1 VREKRG
7 KRSWRRHGQVW
18 LVPSSDRAGTSRGSN
33 PGGSPPS
40 RCSTGPTTCWPISR
54 ERERKRTHVHI
65 AEATEVHAPVHAR
78 LPRRS
83 CSPAAVTPGL
93 RGKQFSRHERLSLRP
108 MNWPRTKPSPSVMD
122 ARESRRGEKMF
133 DSIQRPGKIAGVKNC

>member
-40 RCSTGPTTCWPISR
+40 RCTTGPTTCWPSSR
-54 ERERKRTHVHI
+54 EERT
-65 AEATEVHAPVHAR
+65 
-78 LPRRS
+78 
-83 CSPAAVTPGL
+83 
-93 RGKQFSRHERLSLRP
+93 RGQ
-108 MNWPRTKPSPSVMD
+108 
-122 ARESRRGEKMF
+122 AY
-133 DSIQRPGKIAGVKNC
+133 A